1 MFYLR
6 GKDSIKSTEQNEI
19 NWGWFQECSN
29 LDSKSKKSLDNFY
42 KEFRR
47 KLEKEADKCRNKN
60 GEQTGDRN
68 FVVEIF
74 KKSLI
79 KLFEE
84 TNEKLKDGATILKEE
99 PLDLKEEWNELHKK
113 RIDLQLGSVSGKR
126 IFIEI
131 KTAFDIDKLGSCL
144 VESLITNKKEG
155 DKFYILCLFT
165 GQNDEHY
172 KNCKKMVKSFEK
184 DINGL
189 ISFLPKYDIKDDV
202 IQFLDEVK
210 NFKVG

>member
-99 PLDLKEEWNELHKK
+99 PLDLKL
-113 RIDLQLGSVSGKR
+113 
-126 IFIEI
+126 
-131 KTAFDIDKLGSCL
+131 
-144 VESLITNKKEG
+144 
-155 DKFYILCLFT
+155 
-165 GQNDEHY
+165 
-172 KNCKKMVKSFEK
+172 
-184 DINGL
+184 
-189 ISFLPKYDIKDDV
+189 
-202 IQFLDEVK
+202 
-210 NFKVG
+210 NFATYL